1 MALPTFDTGAF
12 ATNPQQWIQ
21 PYGQG
26 LAGLAAQQLGRPIDV
41 GAMTAGVAGPGAF
54 TQAGQQL
61 TADMGGLGAIQRD
74 ATGQISGFTGG
85 TGIASF
91 QPYLQSIQD
100 KKLLDPTGYEAY
112 MSPYQKDVIDTTLAE
127 FDKQAAIGKFGL
139 GKTASDAGA
148 FGGARHG
155 IAQSEYQSSSDA
167 NRAMIQSG
175 LLERGFGQ
183 GLRGQQQALQNISGM
198 ASLVPTLQ
206 SGLGQQFGQMGGQE
220 NQYAQALQNQLAAS
234 NQMALNLPMQRIGQ
248 ASNIF
253 GTTAGQV
260 PGAPQQP
267 FAPSPWLSGIGAF
280 ANIQNLMGA
289 RTGQAANGG
298 STKYW
303 AGQ

>member
-1 MALPTFDTGAF
+1 MALQQFDTQAF

-26 LAGLAAQQLGRPIDV
+26 LASLATQQLGRPIDV

-54 TQAGQQL
+54 TQAQQQL
-61 TADMGGLGAIQRD
+61 TSDMGGLGAIQRD

-100 KKLLDPTGYEAY
+100 KKLLDPSGYEAY
-112 MSPYQKDVIDTTLAE
+112 MSPYQQQVIDTTLAE

-155 IAQSEYQSSSDA
+155 IAQSEYQLGSDA
-167 NRAMIQSG
+167 QRAAIQAG
-175 LLERGFGQ
+175 LLQQGFGESQ
-183 GLRGQQQALQNISGM
+183 TLAQRGLQNLTGM
-198 ASLVPTLQ
+198 AQLVPGLQ
-206 SGLGQQFGQMGGQE
+206 SGLGQQFQAMGGAE
-220 NQYAQALQNQLAAS
+220 NAYAQAMQNQLAAS
-234 NQMALNLPMQRIGQ
+234 NQMAMNLPMDRITQ
-248 ASNIF
+248 AANIF

-260 PGAPQQP
+260 PGAPVRPFNQP
-267 FAPSPWLSGIGAF
+267 DPTYAGIGAF
-280 ANIQNLMGA
+280 GNLQAMMGA
-289 RTGQAANGG
+289 RG
-298 STKYW
+298 
-303 AGQ
+303 

>member
-12 ATNPQQWIQ
+12 ETNPQQWVQ

-54 TQAGQQL
+54 TQAQQQL
-61 TADMGGLGAIQRD
+61 TSDMGGLGAIQRD

-100 KKLLDPTGYEAY
+100 KKLLDPSGYEAY
-112 MSPYQKDVIDTTLAE
+112 MSPYQQQVIDTTLAE
-127 FDKQAAIGKFGL
+127 FDKQAAIGKLGL
-139 GKTASDAGA
+139 GTSASQAGA

-167 NRAMIQSG
+167 NRAMIQAG
-175 LLERGFGQ
+175 LLEKGFGT
-183 GLRGQQQALQNISGM
+183 GLRGQQQALGNISGM

-206 SGLGQQFGQMGGQE
+206 SGLGQQFGAMGTQE
-220 NQYAQALQNQLAAS
+220 NQYAQALQNQMAAQ
-234 NQMALNLPMQRIGQ
+234 NQMAMNYPMQRIGQ
-248 ASNIF
+248 AANIF

-260 PGAPQQP
+260 PGAPVTP
-267 FAPSPWLSGIGAF
+267 FAGSPSYAGIGAF
-280 ANIQNLMGA
+280 ANLQSLMGA
-289 RTGQAANGG
+289 RT
-298 STKYW
+298 
-303 AGQ
+303 

>member
-1 MALPTFDTGAF
+1 MALPTFDTGSF
-12 ATNPQQWIQ
+12 ATNQQQWMQ

-26 LAGLAAQQLGRPIDV
+26 LASLATQQLGRPIDV

-61 TADMGGLGAIQRD
+61 TADMGGLGDISRD
-74 ATGQISGFTGG
+74 VTGQISGFTGG

-127 FDKQAAIGKFGL
+127 FDKQAAIGKLGL
-139 GKTASDAGA
+139 GKSASSAGA

-167 NRAMIQSG
+167 QRAAIQAG
-175 LLERGFGQ
+175 LLQGGFGQ
-183 GLRGQQQALQNISGM
+183 AQTLAQQGLQNLTGM
-198 ASLVPTLQ
+198 AQLVPGLQ
-206 SGLGQQFGQMGGQE
+206 SGLGQQFGKMGGQE
-220 NQYAQALQNQLAAS
+220 NLYAQALQNQMAAK
-234 NQMALNLPMQRIGQ
+234 NQMAMNYPMDRITQ
-248 ASNIF
+248 AANIF

-260 PGAPQQP
+260 PGAPVRP
-267 FAPSPWLSGIGAF
+267 FQGSPTYAGIGAF
-280 ANIQNLMGA
+280 ADLQSMMGA
-289 RTGQAANGG
+289 RT
-298 STKYW
+298 
-303 AGQ
+303 